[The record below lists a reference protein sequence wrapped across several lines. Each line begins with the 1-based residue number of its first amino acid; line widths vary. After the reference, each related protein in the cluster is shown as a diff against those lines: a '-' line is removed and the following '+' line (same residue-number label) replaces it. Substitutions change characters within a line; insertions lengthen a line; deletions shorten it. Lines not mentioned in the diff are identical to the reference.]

1 LRLATE
7 DGARVLG
14 WDDIG
19 RLEPGGRADIAVCS
33 GEDLVVAPDA
43 PAGLVLGAGFAV
55 CYRLVAGKTVVTEG
69 ELLRGIRRELV
80 FDNPLGCSGGS
91 LL

>member
-55 CYRLVAGKTVVTEG
+55 C
-69 ELLRGIRRELV
+69 
-80 FDNPLGCSGGS
+80 
-91 LL
+91 